1 MIRGDDMKL
10 NNGGWGYREMII
22 YSCIIIFALVFVAIS
37 ISSFYDDVV
46 TPNESITHNNN
57 VVEEEKED
65 EKPIVTDTDYYALQE
80 LKLMNATLDYVNTY
94 SYDLT
99 NDILKVSIDT
109 LVSFN
114 FMSEIY
120 DQTGTSKCSGYS
132 NVYITD
138 KGSYE
143 IRPYISCSN
152 YVTSGY

>member
-1 MIRGDDMKL
+1 MKL

-22 YSCIIIFALVFVAIS
+22 YSCIIIFALVFVAMS

-46 TPNESITHNNN
+46 TPNESIIQNNN
-57 VVEEEKED
+57 DVEENEN
-65 EKPIVTDTDYYALQE
+65 EKPINTDTDYYALQE
-80 LKLMNATLDYVNTY
+80 LKLKNATLDYVNTY

-99 NDILKVSIDT
+99 DDILKVSIDT

-114 FMSEIY
+114 FMSQIY

-132 NVYITD
+132 NVYTTD
-138 KGSYE
+138 KGVYE

>member
-1 MIRGDDMKL
+1 MKL
-10 NNGGWGYREMII
+10 NNVGWGYREMII

-80 LKLMNATLDYVNTY
+80 LKLKNATLDYVNTY

-99 NDILKVSIDT
+99 DDILKVSIDT